1 MNTKR
6 VEVYL
11 GAYPNHHNKSKVVL
25 DGMDITAQVE
35 EIVIRGGVHDI
46 TRVTLKLVNVEVV
59 GVLETE
65 DVSDAT
71 PSA

>member
-11 GAYPNHHNKSKVVL
+11 GAYPNHHNKSKVDL
-25 DGMDITAQVE
+25 GGMDITAQVE
-35 EIVIRGGVHDI
+35 EIVI
-46 TRVTLKLVNVEVV
+46 TRVTLGLVNVEVV